1 MFNRFEETDM
11 STAVLKAEIFVHPA
25 HAAGRTA
32 TALRSLM
39 QAWEQEAAPDEEES
53 EAELMVLMSG
63 MVSPDAM
70 RLDGE

>member
-11 STAVLKAEIFVHPA
+11 STAVLNAQILVHPA